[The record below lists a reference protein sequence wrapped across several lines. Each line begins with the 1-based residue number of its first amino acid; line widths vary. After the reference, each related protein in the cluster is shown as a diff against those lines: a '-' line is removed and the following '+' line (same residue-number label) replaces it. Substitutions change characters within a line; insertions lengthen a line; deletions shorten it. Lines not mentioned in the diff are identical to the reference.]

1 MTEKSF
7 VFGDIRSRL
16 MAPDGDIPLLI
27 HIIDDIENADAF
39 YDAASRYGAGIA
51 VTEISGWD
59 ELLSPW
65 IAPAA
70 FKGSTDFCGKADV
83 FLRELTGDIVP
94 RIESSLTSP
103 PRRRAVGGYSLAG
116 LFALYSFWRT
126 DAFDAGFSAS
136 GSMWYDGFTEYIAKN
151 DPVRVPDTFCFSLGD
166 TEHRS
171 RSPRLAS
178 VLENTFKAFRRT
190 GELGAGTTLVFDRGG
205 HFTDET
211 ARVCDLIAFICGT
224 YGASPKFYKGIEI

>member
-1 MTEKSF
+1 MIEKSF
-7 VFGDIRSRL
+7 VSGDIRSRL

-51 VTEISGWD
+51 VTEIPDWD

-65 IAPAA
+65 SAPAA
-70 FKGSTDFCGKADV
+70 FKSTADFGGKADI
-83 FLRELTGDIVP
+83 FLRELTGDIIP
-94 RIESSLTSP
+94 NIESFLPSP
-103 PRRRAVGGYSLAG
+103 PRRRGIGGYSLAG

-126 DAFDAGFSAS
+126 GVFDAGFSAS

-151 DPVRVPDTFCFSLGD
+151 DPVRVPDIFCFSLGD

-178 VLENTFKAFRRT
+178 VLENTFKAFRRL
-190 GELGAGTTLVFDRGG
+190 GELGAGTTLIFDRGG
-205 HFTDET
+205 HFDDET
-211 ARVCDLIAFICGT
+211 ARMCDLISCVSIR
-224 YGASPKFYKGIEI
+224 SNESKQM